1 MKFDK
6 NYDYSNI
13 FNNILLTATW
23 LAVSESIQN
32 TEDEA
37 YYLVMRWIDLARVF
51 SIHLDDSQNVAW

>member
-32 TEDEA
+32 TGDEA